1 LGIGH
6 ATWTFP
12 SEGAPGG
19 EWANPGR
26 RRPRYTAQ
34 TSERTGPRNLQ
45 RSRTRRRGYEAPRVR
60 QKVQVGTGRRA
71 LSPDLHRLPPSP
83 SLFREDV
90 VLRSVE
96 RPTPVPLA
104 PRGTADRPR
113 ECREGAVERR
123 LLAVEALEIRD
134 RESRGRPAAP
144 SAAVAYASSACQA
157 TASMMGCQFFSHLIP
172 ISLASSG
179 LGCGCC
185 VTSLC
190 KRPPH
195 YLRSSAPSI
204 QIRSLSTA
212 CWSSKGT
219 ETRWIFVARLNDSF
233 ERHRKALDSVAGLT
247 TL

>member
-1 LGIGH
+1 M
-6 ATWTFP
+6 
-12 SEGAPGG
+12 G
-19 EWANPGR
+19 EAR
-26 RRPRYTAQ
+26 QSRQRRPRYTAQ

-45 RSRTRRRGYEAPRVR
+45 RSRTRCRGYDAPRVR

-179 LGCGCC
+179 LGCGC

-195 YLRSSAPSI
+195 YLRSSAPLHPNKI
-204 QIRSLSTA
+204 VIHCVL
-212 CWSSKGT
+212 
-219 ETRWIFVARLNDSF
+219 VV
-233 ERHRKALDSVAGLT
+233 ERHRNALDFCRATERQFRKAQKSDTVGRSSSMQVVHSAR
-247 TL
+247 